1 MQQLSINSIYLA
13 TEGEGINVGT
23 PQIFVRFQGCAIG
36 CLNCDSKETWEFSEP
51 NDSMS
56 DVLARI
62 EELAGDYPYR
72 IKRVSIT
79 GGDPLHP
86 KLTPQALALSLELKK
101 RNFFVNIEASGTRVV
116 DDIFDI
122 VDFISF
128 DLKTPSTG
136 VRTPIQNLVKMH
148 EQYNKKSQIKAV
160 ISDKKDFEF
169 AFDTYQKV
177 LGKEQGAELPWVLTP
192 CYEPG
197 EEFPRE
203 RFLEIIKLN
212 QKFGS
217 PFRVIGQ
224 QHKWMHGPDRTQI

>member
-1 MQQLSINSIYLA
+1 MQKLSINSIYMA
-13 TEGEGINVGT
+13 TEGEGVNVGT

-36 CLNCDSKETWEFSEP
+36 CLNCDSKETWEFSEA
-51 NDSMS
+51 NDSMH
-56 DVLARI
+56 DVLAKI
-62 EELAGDYPYR
+62 DELAGKPPYS

-86 KLTPQALALSLELKK
+86 KLSPQVLALAEELKK
-101 RNFFVNIEASGTRVV
+101 KDYFLNIEASGTRVV
-116 DDIFDI
+116 SDIFDI

-136 VRTPIQNLVKMH
+136 AKTPLKNLEKIH
-148 EQYNKKSQIKAV
+148 LQYSDKSQVKAV

-169 AFDTYQKV
+169 TFDTYQKV
-177 LGKEQGAELPWVLTP
+177 LETKQGAELPWVLTP

-197 EEFPRE
+197 EDFPQE
-203 RFLEIIKLN
+203 RFLEIIDLN

-224 QHKWMHGPDRTQI
+224 QHKWIHGPNRTQI